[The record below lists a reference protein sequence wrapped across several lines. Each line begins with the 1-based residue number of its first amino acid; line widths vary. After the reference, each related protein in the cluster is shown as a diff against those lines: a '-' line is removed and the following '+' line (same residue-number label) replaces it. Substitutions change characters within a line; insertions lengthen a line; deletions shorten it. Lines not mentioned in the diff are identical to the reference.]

1 MKKTVITKAQKIRD
15 YIKENPTATDTQIA
29 KAIGCSEGY
38 VWIAKNNYKPDAS
51 KKKVAKKKVI
61 SKKSPMTTDGQMILR
76 RVLAQ
81 QPTQHDTQ
89 HQNQIIKLT
98 NEIEVLNDQIHSYR
112 AVVNYLEF
120 KLGIR
125 DGLTV

>member
-51 KKKVAKKKVI
+51 KKKVAKKKV
-61 SKKSPMTTDGQMILR
+61 KTTDGQMILR

-81 QPTQHDTQ
+81 QPTQHE
-89 HQNQIIKLT
+89 NQIIKLT
-98 NEIEVLNDQIHSYR
+98 DEISVLNDQIHSYR

-120 KLGIR
+120 KLGIK
-125 DGLTV
+125 DGFTV